1 MNPNYAQHLE
11 RVEEATTKLGAM
23 EINEQEITDVVVV
36 SMENPQ
42 GDLDHAGTSE
52 CMHVNLQELDMLVYY

>member
-11 RVEEATTKLGAM
+11 RVEEATTK
-23 EINEQEITDVVVV
+23 QEITDVVV

-52 CMHVNLQELDMLVYY
+52 CMHVNMQELDMLVYY